1 MNGSTVAVYV
11 HSVAEAQFVVA
22 QGSASVPEPV
32 PCTVAAAPRAAA
44 ARARIIFA
52 GVIVL
57 T

>member
-1 MNGSTVAVYV
+1 MAVYV
-11 HSVAEAQFVVA
+11 HSVVEAQFVVT

-44 ARARIIFA
+44 RARIIFA